1 MAILIIGV
9 VLFFGAHSVRM
20 VAPGFRDAQISGRGE
35 ATWKGLYALVSLIG
49 IVLIGWGWAMWR
61 PDAAFL
67 YEPPGF
73 MRHITSL
80 LVTLGFIGIFAAYLP
95 MSHIKA
101 RLKHPFIIGIAL
113 WALGHALANGD
124 LASLVLFGVFLV
136 YSVIYWFAANARPV
150 TEEPEAPQG
159 RNDLGAIFAGVISSI
174 IFVVMVHGP
183 LIGVAPFG

>member
-1 MAILIIGV
+1 MVVMLIGI
-9 VLFFGAHSVRM
+9 VLFFGIHSVRM
-20 VAPGFRDAQISGRGE
+20 AMPGFRDAQMSARGE
-35 ATWKGLYALVSLIG
+35 GTWKGIYALVSIIG

-61 PDAAFL
+61 PDAPFL
-67 YEPPGF
+67 YEPPSF

-101 RLKHPFIIGIAL
+101 RLKHPFIIGIGL

-124 LASLVLFGVFLV
+124 LASLVLFLAFLV
-136 YSVIYWFAANARPV
+136 YSVIHFFAASARPV

-159 RNDLGAIFAGVISSI
+159 RNDLGAIVAGVIASI
-174 IFVVMVHGP
+174 IFAVMLHGP
-183 LIGVAPFG
+183 LIGVVPFG